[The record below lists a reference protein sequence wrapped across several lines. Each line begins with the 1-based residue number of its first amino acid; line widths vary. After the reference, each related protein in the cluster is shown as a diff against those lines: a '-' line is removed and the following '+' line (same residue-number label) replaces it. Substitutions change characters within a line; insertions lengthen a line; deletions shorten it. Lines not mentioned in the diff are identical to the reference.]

1 MAVGG
6 SYNKG
11 NGYYGSSSSNERSS
25 GSSNSRSG
33 RPYGLMLLLAFG
45 AALLGVMILHKL
57 RERRIFNLLLKDKD
71 RDLFSLHLLLQKE
84 RDYVKE
90 VKRKNEEMKAKIYSL
105 RTQKM
110 ELDRRLMEMQ
120 STIDSLKD
128 EQRTMEAAIEE
139 KQNEIKLLRIQQE
152 MNNEKESSQLVA
164 LTERLKQKEAEIE
177 DLKHRLQYPE
187 KVWSVSTD
195 DPSKPPLNLTMAE
208 DQKGKTGEDGVK
220 TVVGEDGSLNEII
233 IGEVNGD
240 DRREMISKETE
251 KYENLQDQN
260 IKEDGIGMGGEKS
273 SDGGQ
278 GETSIDGSRDGTDL
292 KVSVENNDVEISS
305 DAISQNGG
313 KDMDGEEFEVKG
325 NGQIGKHGNPHVE
338 DQENTRANEGGMKL
352 EIRDDTGNGVGS
364 RARWKRGTISNSKG
378 KRSRSLAK
386 NRRLENNGKHSRATS
401 ARSKRYDEGYQAGSK
416 GQVKKAASGGVLM
429 GDNVKVSESANT
441 ESLRVDKEQE
451 SQKKLP
457 TSLARETQSNV
468 SRSGRQSEA
477 SVEARDQKPEVKFQD
492 QEAIDNRQDSN
503 VRNIRKEVT
512 DDLGDS
518 ENFKIKDEQESGKLV
533 GEDEYFSEVGSS
545 AEEKNREYK
554 EENDES
560 QF

>member
-11 NGYYGSSSSNERSS
+11 NGYYGSSSNNERSS

-33 RPYGLMLLLAFG
+33 RPYGLMLILAFG

-84 RDYVKE
+84 RDFVKE

-110 ELDRRLMEMQ
+110 ELDRRLIEMQ

-139 KQNEIKLLRIQQE
+139 KQNEIMLLRIQQE
-152 MNNEKESSQLVA
+152 MDNEKESSQLVA

-195 DPSKPPLNLTMAE
+195 DPSNPPLNLTMAE
-208 DQKGKTGEDGVK
+208 DQKGRIGEDSVK
-220 TVVGEDGSLNEII
+220 TVVGEDGSLNKTI

-260 IKEDGIGMGGEKS
+260 IKEDGISMGGEKS

-278 GETSIDGSRDGTDL
+278 GETSIDGSRDGTGL
-292 KVSVENNDVEISS
+292 KVSVENSVEISS
-305 DAISQNGG
+305 DSISQNGG
-313 KDMDGEEFEVKG
+313 KDVNDEEFEVKG

-338 DQENTRANEGGMKL
+338 DQEITRANEGGMKL
-352 EIRDDTGNGVGS
+352 EIRDDTGKGVGS

-401 ARSKRYDEGYQAGSK
+401 ARSKRYDEGYQA
-416 GQVKKAASGGVLM
+416 
-429 GDNVKVSESANT
+429 NT
-441 ESLRVDKEQE
+441 ESFGVDKEQE

-468 SRSGRQSEA
+468 STSGRQSEA
-477 SVEARDQKPEVKFQD
+477 TVEARDQKPEVKFQD
-492 QEAIDNRQDSN
+492 QEAIDNRQNSN

-512 DDLGDS
+512 DDLEGS
-518 ENFKIKDEQESGKLV
+518 ENFKIKDEQGSGKLV

-545 AEEKNREYK
+545 AEEKNKEYK